1 MESEV
6 IDKCRNAQ
14 AEGRAAAS
22 KDAWLPSLFNLK
34 WMLSCLATRSVTLRY
49 GGGGG
54 WAQRHNAV
62 LCLRRT
68 ASCGMILAHMH
79 SPPPSSAMDGGS
91 LLWPHIFHFSTWKA
105 PPVDLVVKSP
115 FPLWHKKK
123 KEKKGESSFSSN
135 GPVLHMKRQRIKAQP
150 LREDKIPTYCPKLKL
165 T

>member
-6 IDKCRNAQ
+6 IDKCRKAQ
-14 AEGRAAAS
+14 TEGRAAAS

-54 WAQRHNAV
+54 WAQRHNAA
-62 LCLRRT
+62 LCLHRT

-105 PPVDLVVKSP
+105 PSVDLVVKSP
-115 FPLWHKKK
+115 FPLWHKK
-123 KEKKGESSFSSN
+123 EFLLQQWTCAPHEETEDQSSATD
-135 GPVLHMKRQRIKAQP
+135 G
-150 LREDKIPTYCPKLKL
+150 REDSHLLSKIT
-165 T
+165 